1 MRGYKGCF
9 KNSSK
14 RVCIYIVIF
23 VLFSA
28 FSPIVYAK
36 DEVVDQAKEIL
47 KSYYIDKLPEGVLKA
62 TTINEMLEYL
72 KDPYTQHYETDQV
85 EDYLNIMNMKFVGI
99 GVINEMTEM
108 GARVVSILP
117 DSPALE
123 AGIIEGDIIA
133 AVNDNKMS
141 GLSLDKAAELINGE
155 EGIPLVLS
163 ISRRGEPIS
172 ITIIP
177 KKIPYPTVT
186 GEVIDN
192 DIGYIRINTF
202 GDLTFN
208 EFKYVLGNLRLKEV
222 TSYIIDLR
230 NNPGGYL
237 KTVADIAGYFI
248 GDNVAMVV
256 QDRLSD
262 KASLNATKQ
271 KDIINEPVAFL
282 INDGSASASEIL
294 AAAIKDYK
302 KGILVGSNTY
312 GKGVA
317 QSVFKL
323 SDGSLL
329 KATTLK
335 FFSPFGEPIE
345 GVGVKPDVKIAN
357 IDPLLAAKML
367 LRSINK
373 YSSGGRYVSVGIGDM
388 EFQIDLNSFNSWNQ
402 WETYRQIISNA
413 AFVTTTINKGES
425 LQANYLSGMIP
436 KLHYAE
442 VPKTIYKAGE
452 RVSFKLSSPGYGNK
466 VQYRAVLYD
475 EEQKKTYDLW
485 KTRDNYYDKWKP
497 NGDTEFTIGFP
508 AARPGKYRIK
518 IFVKRAGIDRSKT
531 AIKVMECDSY
541 VEEMPFVVLP
551 AAA

>member
-1 MRGYKGCF
+1 MRVYKECL

-14 RVCIYIVIF
+14 KACIYIVIF
-23 VLFSA
+23 VMLNA
-28 FSPIVYAK
+28 FSPMVYAK

-72 KDPYTQHYETDQV
+72 KDPYTQHYELNQID
-85 EDYLNIMNMKFVGI
+85 DFLNIMNMKYVGI
-99 GVINEMTEM
+99 GVINEIIEM
-108 GARVVSILP
+108 GARVESILP
-117 DSPALE
+117 NSPALE
-123 AGIIEGDIIA
+123 AGINEGDIIVE
-133 AVNDNKMS
+133 VNGNKMS
-141 GLSLDKAAELINGE
+141 GLSLNKAAQLINGE
-155 EGIPLVLS
+155 EGVPLNLS
-163 ISRRGEPIS
+163 ISRRGEPINL
-172 ITIIP
+172 TIIP

-186 GEVIDN
+186 GEVIDD
-192 DIGYIRINTF
+192 DIGYIRINIF

-237 KTVADIAGYFI
+237 KTVVDIAGYFI

-256 QDRLSD
+256 QDRLKD
-262 KASLNATKQ
+262 KASLDATAQ
-271 KDIINEPVAFL
+271 EDIINEPVVFL
-282 INDGSASASEIL
+282 INGGSASASEIL

-335 FFSPFGEPIE
+335 FFSPFGEPID
-345 GVGVKPDVKIAN
+345 GVGVKPDVNIAK
-357 IDPLLAAKML
+357 IDPLLAGQML
-367 LRSINK
+367 LGSINE
-373 YSSGGRYVSVGIGDM
+373 YSSGGRYVSVDVGDI
-388 EFQIDLNSFNSWNQ
+388 ESQINLNSFNSWNQ
-402 WETYRQIISNA
+402 WEIYRQIINNA
-413 AFVTTTINKGES
+413 ASVTTTINRSES
-425 LQANYLSGMIP
+425 LQVNYLLGVIP
-436 KLHYAE
+436 KLNYVE

-452 RVSFKLSSPGYGNK
+452 RISFKLCSPGYGDK

-475 EEQKKTYDLW
+475 EELKKTYDLW

-508 AARPGKYRIK
+508 AAKPGKYRIK
-518 IFVKRAGIDRSKT
+518 IYVKRAGIDKSKT
-531 AIKVMECDSY
+531 AIKDMECDSY
-541 VEEMPFVVLP
+541 VEEIPFVV
-551 AAA
+551 AAPVS